1 MGWASA
7 VGVLQHAHRRLALR
21 PPLSGGAGLLG
32 RCEIRRNAVF
42 PDLADGD
49 GLWSLYLDDAS
60 LIEMMD
66 KKVSEELEGKPS
78 EEQERLRKAYAH
90 WGIPV
95 SLPKALVRARSGEKL
110 GAVLNGDLGQLRA
123 ASRRALETMGLGFWL
138 FRQEGVPRKALQVF
152 LGREV
157 HTMQF
162 RRQTFSIF
170 DYLWKDI
177 GEGEPILRL
186 GVKSVEEILMAGC
199 SHPLRYTDLRA
210 KLNEV
215 VTASDASET
224 GGGMVY
230 ASKLTI
236 RGLRDTLKAEEG
248 LDDSPP
254 EEDLESAQKV
264 VVFDCFA
271 GIGGLSRALELAK
284 VPVARLAVI
293 EKEKD
298 CRRLNSVRYPGA
310 DLWCDIKKVTK
321 KDIEKVLR
329 TTPGVT
335 GVIAGGGSPC
345 QGLSRLSSLRQHLDD
360 ERSKLFYDLVQLLNW
375 VEEIAKEMKLWFVNF
390 VENVVADQKDVEE
403 MSRALGMKPAKVCP
417 SRFSR
422 VRRPRIFWSSVTV
435 RDHPCFIRAQG
446 DCCEEVI
453 FDGPLEPL
461 ATIPDK
467 GWRWRGGESSDEVK
481 LPTFTRAIPR
491 KRPPPSPAGYQQCS
505 EETLGRWR
513 QDHMKFPPYTYGPA
527 FLFESTA
534 LPGYKRVAS
543 ASERERLMGFK
554 TGYTT
559 ALFKKDAETQAEK
572 EEQEVTRQAAL
583 GNSFHAVAVACLV
596 DLWLWSA
603 AVRTDPIGSQ
613 AILAQWHGEIAG
625 PELGPDDAASLPA
638 MSEAEQGSE
647 EDEPLGLAR
656 FRQFG
661 KRAEWLRLASDPLD
675 R

>member
-1 MGWASA
+1 
-7 VGVLQHAHRRLALR
+7 
-21 PPLSGGAGLLG
+21 
-32 RCEIRRNAVF
+32 
-42 PDLADGD
+42 
-49 GLWSLYLDDAS
+49 
-60 LIEMMD
+60 
-66 KKVSEELEGKPS
+66 
-78 EEQERLRKAYAH
+78 
-90 WGIPV
+90 
-95 SLPKALVRARSGEKL
+95 
-110 GAVLNGDLGQLRA
+110 
-123 ASRRALETMGLGFWL
+123 MGLGFWL
-138 FRQEGVPRKALQVF
+138 LRQEGVPRKALQVF

-157 HTMQF
+157 RTMQF

-230 ASKLTI
+230 ASKLTT

-271 GIGGLSRALELAK
+271 GIGGLSRALDLAK
-284 VPVARLAVI
+284 VPVARLVVI

-329 TTPGVT
+329 TTPGAT
-335 GVIAGGGSPC
+335 GVIAGGGSPR
-345 QGLSRLSSLRQHLDD
+345 QGLSLSSLRQHLDD

-403 MSRALGMKPAKVCP
+403 M
-417 SRFSR
+417 
-422 VRRPRIFWSSVTV
+422 IFWPSVTV
-435 RDHPCFIRAQG
+435 RDHPCFTRAQG

-461 ATIPDK
+461 GTIPDK

-513 QDHMKFPPYTYGPA
+513 QHHMKFPPYTYGPA
-527 FLFESTA
+527 FLFESAA

-554 TGYTT
+554 TGYTA

-583 GNSFHAVAVACLV
+583 GNSFHAIAVACLV

-625 PELGPDDAASLPA
+625 SGWHQTPQWG
-638 MSEAEQGSE
+638 
-647 EDEPLGLAR
+647 
-656 FRQFG
+656 
-661 KRAEWLRLASDPLD
+661 
-675 R
+675 

>member
-1 MGWASA
+1 MT
-7 VGVLQHAHRRLALR
+7 AHLRRT
-21 PPLSGGAGLLG
+21 
-32 RCEIRRNAVF
+32 
-42 PDLADGD
+42 
-49 GLWSLYLDDAS
+49 WS
-60 LIEMMD
+60 
-66 KKVSEELEGKPS
+66 
-78 EEQERLRKAYAH
+78 
-90 WGIPV
+90 
-95 SLPKALVRARSGEKL
+95 
-110 GAVLNGDLGQLRA
+110 QL
-123 ASRRALETMGLGFWL
+123 
-138 FRQEGVPRKALQVF
+138 
-152 LGREV
+152 
-157 HTMQF
+157 
-162 RRQTFSIF
+162 
-170 DYLWKDI
+170 
-177 GEGEPILRL
+177 
-186 GVKSVEEILMAGC
+186 
-199 SHPLRYTDLRA
+199 
-210 KLNEV
+210 
-215 VTASDASET
+215 
-224 GGGMVY
+224 
-230 ASKLTI
+230 
-236 RGLRDTLKAEEG
+236 
-248 LDDSPP
+248 
-254 EEDLESAQKV
+254 
-264 VVFDCFA
+264 FDCFA

-284 VPVARLAVI
+284 VPVARLVVI

-329 TTPGVT
+329 TTPGAT

-403 MSRALGMKPAKVCP
+403 MSRALGMRPVKV
-417 SRFSR
+417 
-422 VRRPRIFWSSVTV
+422 
-435 RDHPCFIRAQG
+435 
-446 DCCEEVI
+446 
-453 FDGPLEPL
+453 
-461 ATIPDK
+461 
-467 GWRWRGGESSDEVK
+467 VK
-481 LPTFTRAIPR
+481 R

-554 TGYTT
+554 TGYTA

-583 GNSFHAVAVACLV
+583 GNSFHAIAVACLV

-625 PELGPDDAASLPA
+625 SGWHQTPQWG
-638 MSEAEQGSE
+638 
-647 EDEPLGLAR
+647 
-656 FRQFG
+656 
-661 KRAEWLRLASDPLD
+661 
-675 R
+675 